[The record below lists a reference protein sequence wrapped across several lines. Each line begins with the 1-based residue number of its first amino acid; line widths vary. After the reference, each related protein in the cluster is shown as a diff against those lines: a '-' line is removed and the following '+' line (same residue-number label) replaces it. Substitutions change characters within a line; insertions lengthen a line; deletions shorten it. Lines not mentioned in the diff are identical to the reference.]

1 MAKYIKFNK
10 FNKYFKYVIYV
21 TLFNYFNLCLLGYN
35 YNNSFEEVSLIKF
48 LYYCFKKEY
57 NNNLS
62 NYKITECLLNYF
74 GIFILS
80 IFSRLHE
87 LHLSDSKIN
96 KFFEINDSDVVAQ
109 RKIVYLNLD
118 NNNKKKSILHRFRNY
133 LVVNSSHIIYIVI
146 SFFWVVDEIIL
157 IIFSTFLSNIDF
169 WFFEI
174 LMVSFF
180 YSRIFLI
187 RIYRHQ
193 KIAIIINLLPSLL
206 KTATIIL
213 SFYSQE
219 QKVYTEYPWWI
230 PIGIF
235 LFLFLKL
242 IEAFIYCTLKSFFD
256 IKYISTSHI
265 LMFYSFVGL
274 LICLIICFMSS
285 FFPCSEIT
293 DSNYFVEGICTVQD
307 DTYRYLDNILIYFK
321 TYSDGN
327 AIDIVIRT
335 FIIIADSVTFFLYK
349 YFSLLV
355 IKYTDPVNIILCF
368 PMVFIIKKVV
378 LVLIN
383 LIINGECFKDTSNY
397 KVDKYFLDIFG
408 DIICLFGYL
417 IYLEIIE
424 LKFCGLD
431 HDIKKNI
438 IIRGMSE
445 EFSINDMTG
454 FINDED
460 MQEDENPNLSYE
472 MQN

>member
-10 FNKYFKYVIYV
+10 FNKYFKYIIYV
-21 TLFNYFNLCLLGYN
+21 TLFNYFNLCLYGYN
-35 YNNSFEEVSLIKF
+35 YNNTFEGVSLIKF
-48 LYYCFKKEY
+48 LYYCFKREY

-62 NYKITECLLNYF
+62 NYKITDNLLNYF

-87 LHLSDSKIN
+87 LYLSDSKIN
-96 KFFEINDSDVVAQ
+96 KFFEINDSDVLAQ
-109 RKIVYLNLD
+109 RKIAHLNLD
-118 NNNKKKSILHRFRNY
+118 NHNKKENILYRFRNY
-133 LVVNSSHIIYIVI
+133 LVINSSHIIYIVI

-242 IEAFIYCTLKSFFD
+242 IEAFIFCTLKSFFD

-274 LICLIICFMSS
+274 LICLVICFMSS
-285 FFPCSEIT
+285 FFPCSQIT
-293 DSNYFVEGICTVQD
+293 DSNYLVEGICTIQD
-307 DTYRYLDNILIYFK
+307 DNYRYLDNIIIYFK
-321 TYSDGN
+321 TYSNGN

-335 FIIIADSVTFFLYK
+335 FIIIADSVTFFFYK

-368 PMVFIIKKVV
+368 PMVFIVKKVV

-383 LIINGECFKDTSNY
+383 LIINKECFKDTSNF

-460 MQEDENPNLSYE
+460 MQEDENPNISYE